1 MKEITF
7 QFYNKTQSAD
17 LLPKMFDILY
27 SNMSRIA
34 PTGNSY
40 DNDKQEW
47 LSFMENAPFDGQQ
60 IILMYVNEILAGY
73 FQYCIKDHTMVIE
86 EIEIKPDY
94 QRTALF
100 YRFFK
105 YAVNIVPKDTLY
117 VEAYINKYNANS
129 QAIAK
134 KLGMQ
139 IIGENKNK
147 SSWHLS
153 GDVKEFT
160 KRYI

>member
-1 MKEITF
+1 MREISF
-7 QFYNKTQSAD
+7 RFYDKTQSKNV
-17 LLPKMFDILY
+17 LPQIFDILY
-27 SNMSRIA
+27 TNMSRIV
-34 PTGNSY
+34 PIGSSY
-40 DNDKQEW
+40 DEDKQKW
-47 LSFMENAPFDGQQ
+47 LSFMETAACDGQQ
-60 IILMYVNEILAGY
+60 IILMYVDEILAGY
-73 FQYCIKDHTMVIE
+73 FQYRIIQDKMIIE

-105 YAVNIVPKDTLY
+105 YAVSIIPKNILY
-117 VEAYINKYNANS
+117 VEAYINKHNSNS

-134 KLGMQ
+134 KLGMK

-160 KRYI
+160 KRFI